1 MAEQDSHSKFWNSDF
16 WDKSVRATLSP
27 VMHNPRLTPKI
38 LFLLA
43 VVPFTVVIL
52 VWVLTLLEQ

>member
-1 MAEQDSHSKFWNSDF
+1 MAQDSHSNFRNSNF
-16 WDKSVRATLSP
+16 WDKYVRATLSP
-27 VMHNPRLTPKI
+27 VMQNPRLTPKI